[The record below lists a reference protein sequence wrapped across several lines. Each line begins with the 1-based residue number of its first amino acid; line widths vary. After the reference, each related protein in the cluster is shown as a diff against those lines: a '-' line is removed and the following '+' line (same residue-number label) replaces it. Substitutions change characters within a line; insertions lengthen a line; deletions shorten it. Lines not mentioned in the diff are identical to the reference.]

1 MRALAEVARA
11 SLLLSV
17 VFCGFGVVS
26 AGCGG
31 FKDAASDNGSSG
43 GTGAAEAGAGN
54 DGGGSGNVVPPTDG
68 GAGGADTGGG
78 GPTDGGGLADGGT
91 KVTIET
97 LVTGRSKLGARAT
110 AAFGAWGG
118 GIAVKGNKVYW
129 VEGGTTPGL
138 YAASTSPCATACVD
152 TIATFTRPS
161 AFAATPTMLWVADIT
176 AVKGFPYGAGTGS
189 IANSSAEI
197 VNLVTDGTSVFW
209 TEGDSQTLEKT
220 VPGGSTTTLAYSNG
234 TPIAMAVAGTEVFWT
249 GVDISGLLGAM
260 QAVHTDAT
268 GGREVSRFSSGFD
281 TMRGNAMF
289 LYYAKDSPATVHRL
303 TLATG
308 HDETVAT
315 DASFVSDFAVD
326 DTYAYWV
333 ERGDGPNYLNG
344 RVRRVAH
351 DSQKDEILA
360 VSLPRPVAITVTGNV
375 AYVASAGAKSGN
387 YVDGKILKLTMSP

>member
-1 MRALAEVARA
+1 MRALAEVAGA
-11 SLLLSV
+11 SLLLSSF
-17 VFCGFGVVS
+17 FCGLGVLS

-31 FKDAASDNGSSG
+31 FKDAASDTGNGGGATEAGAAEGGSSSGSVPPPPADG
-43 GTGAAEAGAGN
+43 GTGA
-54 DGGGSGNVVPPTDG
+54 
-68 GAGGADTGGG
+68 ADTGGG
-78 GPTDGGGLADGGT
+78 GPTDAGAASDAST
-91 KVTIET
+91 KVTMET

-118 GIAVKGNKVYW
+118 GIALKGNKVYW

-138 YAASTSPCATACVD
+138 YAASTSPCATACID

-176 AVKGFPYGAGTGS
+176 TVKGFPYGAGTGS
-189 IANSSAEI
+189 IASSTAEI

-209 TEGDSQTLEKT
+209 SEGDSQTLEKT

-234 TPIAMAVAGTEVFWT
+234 TPISMAVAGSEVFWT
-249 GVDISGLLGAM
+249 GVDISGQLGAM
-260 QAVHTDAT
+260 QAVHADTT

-281 TMRGNAMF
+281 TMRGNATF
-289 LYYAKDSPATVHRL
+289 LYYAKDSPATIHRL

-326 DTYAYWV
+326 DSYAYWV
-333 ERGDGPNYLNG
+333 ERGDGPDYLNG
-344 RVRRVAH
+344 RVRRIAH
-351 DSQKDEILA
+351 DSMKDEVLA
-360 VSLPRPVAITVTGNV
+360 VSLPRPVAITVSGNT